1 MMCDAIRSRSKGW
14 RGESSILLSK
24 VLPVVTMA
32 VVLFSF
38 PQPAAA
44 WLLDD
49 VDKGFLSIGGHA
61 TYYDPLDAGDEW
73 YGGAHVRAHILPTL
87 AIEGLVDYRDN
98 DFGNNDVVTIPVQAS
113 ALFYLLPGKRFS
125 PFVLGGAGWYYTDV
139 DSPTDDDTDHRFGL
153 HAGGGVQL
161 MLNERWSVDG
171 TYRYVWVEDVKA
183 QDVNFSNK
191 DFEDDGHMVTIGLNL
206 HF

>member
-1 MMCDAIRSRSKGW
+1 MSQN
-14 RGESSILLSK
+14 LLVKNASLK
-24 VLPVVTMA
+24 RVFSTYARIVPVMVLATF
-32 VVLFSF
+32 LCFS
-38 PQPAAA
+38 PQSASA
-44 WLLDD
+44 WIFDE

-73 YGGAHVRAHILPTL
+73 FGGVHARVHLLPTL

-113 ALFYLLPGKRFS
+113 ALFYLLPGKRLS

-139 DSPTDDDTDHRFGL
+139 DGPTDDDTDHRFGL

-171 TYRYVWVEDVKA
+171 TYRYVWVEKIEA
-183 QDVNFSNK
+183 QNASFTNK
-191 DFEDDGHMVTIGLNL
+191 DFDDDGHMVTIGINL